1 MIQCTLADAG
11 RYATLSPRLKTLF
24 DFLKTHDLRQMP
36 LGRIEVDGDAV
47 FINNVECD
55 LISHEEQKLE
65 VHRRYID
72 VHFPLSSAEDFGW
85 RHLSTLGESDAPFDE
100 TNDFALYTAPADKW
114 FTLCPGEFCMVWPD
128 DAHAPVVK
136 PADSAGSDIRKLVA
150 KIRI

>member
-47 FINNVECD
+47 FRNNVECD

-72 VHFPLSSAEDFGW
+72 VHIPLDRSEIIGWSPLSA
-85 RHLSTLGESDAPFDE
+85 LGESEKPFDE
-100 TNDFALYTAPADKW
+100 TADFALYPQLAQVYTNV
-114 FTLCPGEFCMVWPD
+114 TLGQCFFAFPE
-128 DAHAPVVK
+128 DAHAPVIGFGK
-136 PADSAGSDIRKLVA
+136 LRKAICKVL
-150 KIRI
+150 I